1 MYDSIIQNKHKTK
14 SYWEQLMMAAA
25 IPEQPRVPFKK
36 DLLSLGSDGD
46 DGKPGSDVSE
56 QEYYD
61 ARSQISLHSPAE
73 PLDSLDQTY
82 DLVSSGPK
90 IVETVAKKLMEAE
103 TVKLN
108 KGVAEE
114 SVIEL
119 EIRLQR
125 EREEALAREREEAR
139 LRAAAAA
146 AAVPAVQ
153 VVETPSPSPSGS
165 TVTTTAV
172 SPNATE
178 SRIALELREMR
189 EREEELRRLR
199 QRLSKEEADDG
210 FNSIPN
216 TDEGNFSEYGS
227 EEKELSLDGNNR
239 YVTPIHRL
247 LCSLQS
253 ALFEISGS
261 DGSGVTT
268 YFTVSVDNSR

>member
-25 IPEQPRVPFKK
+25 TSEQPRVPFKR

-46 DGKPGSDVSE
+46 DGKPSSDVSE

-108 KGVAEE
+108 KSVGEE
-114 SVIEL
+114 SVIEVD
-119 EIRLQR
+119 IRLQR

-139 LRAAAAA
+139 LRAAAPAPA
-146 AAVPAVQ
+146 DATTTVVPSAQ
-153 VVETPSPSPSGS
+153 VVETCSSSPSVSATSP
-165 TVTTTAV
+165 TVA

-178 SRIALELREMR
+178 TKIALELQEMR

-199 QRLSKEEADDG
+199 QRLNKEEADDG

-239 YVTPIHRL
+239 YVAVIYSL
-247 LCSLQS
+247 LCSSPLE
-253 ALFEISGS
+253 LFEINGS
-261 DGSGVTT
+261 DGAVGTT
-268 YFTVSVDNSR
+268 FF

>member
-25 IPEQPRVPFKK
+25 TSEQPRVPFKR

-46 DGKPGSDVSE
+46 DGKPSSDVSE

-108 KGVAEE
+108 KSVGEE
-114 SVIEL
+114 SVIEVD
-119 EIRLQR
+119 IRLQR
-125 EREEALAREREEAR
+125 EREEALAREREEAL
-139 LRAAAAA
+139 LRAATI
-146 AAVPAVQ
+146 VPPAQ
-153 VVETPSPSPSGS
+153 VVEASSPSPSVS
-165 TVTTTAV
+165 TVTTTIA

-178 SRIALELREMR
+178 TKIALELREMR

-239 YVTPIHRL
+239 YGTPIHNL
-247 LCSLQS
+247 LCS
-253 ALFEISGS
+253 
-261 DGSGVTT
+261 
-268 YFTVSVDNSR
+268 

>member
-25 IPEQPRVPFKK
+25 TTEQPRLPFKR
-36 DLLSLGSDGD
+36 DFLSLGSDGE
-46 DGKPGSDVSE
+46 DGKPSSDVSE

-73 PLDSLDQTY
+73 PLDSLDQAY
-82 DLVSSGPK
+82 DLTSSGPK
-90 IVETVAKKLMEAE
+90 IVETVSKKLMEAE

-108 KGVAEE
+108 KSIGEE
-114 SVIEL
+114 SVIEK

-125 EREEALAREREEAR
+125 EREEALAREREEA
-139 LRAAAAA
+139 LLMAAALPPDH
-146 AAVPAVQ
+146 AV
-153 VVETPSPSPSGS
+153 ETSTPSPPVS
-165 TVTTTAV
+165 TVTATYP
-172 SPNATE
+172 SPNAAETK
-178 SRIALELREMR
+178 IALELREMR

-227 EEKELSLDGNNR
+227 EEKELSLDGN
-239 YVTPIHRL
+239 
-247 LCSLQS
+247 
-253 ALFEISGS
+253 
-261 DGSGVTT
+261 
-268 YFTVSVDNSR
+268 SR